1 MPQFNEVKINRILNP
16 TAIDLGEFV
25 INPFMGCEFACL
37 YCYVRSN
44 RVISRK
50 KDAWGEFVDVRVNAP
65 ELLEKE
71 LLAKNPK
78 TVLLG
83 STTECFQPIES
94 KYRLTGKILEI
105 LNRHKVR
112 YNILTRSPLILKY
125 IPLLKEGFCEK
136 IYFTVNNYK
145 DAFKMKLEPKS
156 PSFTQRNET
165 IHRLLEEGVPVVPYF
180 SPVLPWVS
188 EVEGVFE
195 NFNMADSVE
204 FECLNFRL
212 NNIKGIIDSIA
223 LVSPSLKAR
232 YESMLNDRVFYA
244 GIWKEIK
251 ENIEIQAKSAK
262 KRYNIY
268 IHEFGDYFKNTY
280 NIVQKSK

>member
-1 MPQFNEVKINRILNP
+1 MPQFNEVKISRILNP

-50 KDAWGEFVDVRVNAP
+50 KEPWGEFVDVRVNAP

-71 LLAKNPK
+71 LLAKKPK

-83 STTECFQPIES
+83 STTECFQPAEG
-94 KYRLTGKILEI
+94 KYRLTQKILEI

-112 YNILTRSPLILKY
+112 YNILTRSPLILEY
-125 IPLLKEGFCEK
+125 LALLKEGFCEK

-145 DAFKMKLEPKS
+145 DDFKMQLEPKS
-156 PSFTQRNET
+156 PSFAQRNEAVL
-165 IHRLLEEGVPVVPYF
+165 RLLEEGISVVPYF

-188 EVEGVFE
+188 EVDGVFE
-195 NFNMADSVE
+195 DFVLSDAVE

-212 NNIKGIIDSIA
+212 QNIKDTIEAIA
-223 LVSPSLKAR
+223 LVSPSLKVG
-232 YESMLNDRVFYA
+232 YERMLNDRDFYA
-244 GIWKEIK
+244 SSWKEIK
-251 ENIEIQAKSAK
+251 EKIEKQSKSAK

-268 IHEFGDYFKNTY
+268 IHAFGDYFKNTY
-280 NIVQKSK
+280 K